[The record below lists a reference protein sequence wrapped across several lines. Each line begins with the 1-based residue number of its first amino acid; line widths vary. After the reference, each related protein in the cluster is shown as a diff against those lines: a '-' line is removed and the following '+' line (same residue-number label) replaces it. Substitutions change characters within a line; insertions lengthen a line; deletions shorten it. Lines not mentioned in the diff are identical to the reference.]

1 MLPMPHVQY
10 RFHLPERITIHCSHT
25 LCREWHCQYT
35 TCDIRHVKIITSNK
49 HSPSMLGYPVTNINT
64 LGDTINQWE
73 LSMRQICVQ
82 SLSWPLLRK
91 LQPHLA
97 DTMGSFEMPRTCL
110 KWQKISYELQPK
122 CTYFDLLRRTRLC
135 NAENGIMV
143 SHSVADKAL
152 KVQLLFI
159 DVTIT
164 PLN

>member
-97 DTMGSFEMPRTCL
+97 DTMGSFEMPRNLL
-110 KWQKISYELQPK
+110 KMTE
-122 CTYFDLLRRTRLC
+122 D
-135 NAENGIMV
+135 
-143 SHSVADKAL
+143 
-152 KVQLLFI
+152 FI
-159 DVTIT
+159 WATTKMHVFWST
-164 PLN
+164 